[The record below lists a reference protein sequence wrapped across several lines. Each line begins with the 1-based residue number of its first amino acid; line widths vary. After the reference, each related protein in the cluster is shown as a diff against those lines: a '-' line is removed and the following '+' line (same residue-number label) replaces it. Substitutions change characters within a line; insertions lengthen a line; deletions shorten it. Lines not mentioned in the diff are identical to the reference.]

1 MKSVLVEDGI
11 PNNLTALPKHR
22 EHNWVHVLLIN
33 GYKLNR
39 LFWHTP
45 TYYVVPTI
53 TSFPPRVSVAF
64 FFRSSVFNQFSWSP
78 SISREKSSHQL
89 QDRKKKLPSSFMK
102 TNTSGTYKCELYT
115 QYTHTYTHSLTYS
128 IINQCVSIATIY
140 TGKS

>member
-33 GYKLNR
+33 GYNLNR

-89 QDRKKKLPSSFMK
+89 QDRKKSYHPHLWKQILLVLI
-102 TNTSGTYKCELYT
+102 NVNYT
-115 QYTHTYTHSLTYS
+115 LSTLTHTLTHLLTQLL
-128 IINQCVSIATIY
+128 INVSP
-140 TGKS
+140 